1 MRLIRI
7 FIIVTTSVALTL
19 FLVIKLESISLY
31 NLYGEENI
39 IFLTSGDYSLEEN
52 KESRDS
58 KPYYSLINN
67 RAKKGEEPVIED
79 FVEKYKID
87 KNKTIIYIIG
97 LQHKYTI
104 LNYKTGDF
112 IHYKQLDDLDEYT
125 RKQFESEK
133 NYIYPSQAN

>member
-7 FIIVTTSVALTL
+7 FIIVAASVAITL
-19 FLVIKLESISLY
+19 FMVIKLESILLY

-58 KPYYSLINN
+58 EPYYSLKNN

-97 LQHKYTI
+97 LRHKYTI

-112 IHYKQLDDLDEYT
+112 VH
-125 RKQFESEK
+125 
-133 NYIYPSQAN
+133 